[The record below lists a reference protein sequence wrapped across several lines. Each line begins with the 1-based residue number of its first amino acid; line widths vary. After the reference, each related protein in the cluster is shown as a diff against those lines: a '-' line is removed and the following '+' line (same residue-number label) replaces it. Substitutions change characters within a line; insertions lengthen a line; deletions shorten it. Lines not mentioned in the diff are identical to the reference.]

1 MCALAI
7 RDDISPEE
15 LRRQARRERD
25 GRVSARLIAIANA
38 LEGMDRA
45 SAARLAGMD
54 RQTLRDWV
62 HRYNAEGIAGLCNR
76 PAPGRRPK
84 LSEGQM
90 AALKAVVLAGP
101 DPAVDKVTRWRIVD
115 LCRWVE
121 ERWGV
126 SYSDTGMLRVLWS
139 LDLSH
144 RKTRPR
150 HPQSNEKAQQ
160 AFKKRGAARLTEIT
174 QAHPEAERFEIWS
187 QDEARV
193 GQKGRTGYVWWQRGH
208 TPRGLRDAGHQ
219 SAWIIGAVCPA
230 RDTGVALVMSRLD
243 TPAMNLF
250 LAELGQAVAP
260 GAHGIVWTRRA
271 GIRVAISSCRKTSA

>member
-1 MCALAI
+1 MTALAI
-7 RDDISPEE
+7 RDDIGSEE

-45 SAARLAGMD
+45 SAARLTGMD

-76 PAPGRRPK
+76 PAPGRKPK
-84 LSEGQM
+84 LTEGQM

-101 DPAVDKVTRWRIVD
+101 DPAVDKIARWRIVD

-121 ERWGV
+121 RRWGV
-126 SYSDTGMLRVLWS
+126 SYSDTGMLRLLWS

-150 HPQSNEKAQQ
+150 HPQSNEAAQK
-160 AFKKRGAARLTEIT
+160 AFKKG
-174 QAHPEAERFEIWS
+174 
-187 QDEARV
+187 
-193 GQKGRTGYVWWQRGH
+193 
-208 TPRGLRDAGHQ
+208 GL
-219 SAWIIGAVCPA
+219 
-230 RDTGVALVMSRLD
+230 
-243 TPAMNLF
+243 LF
-250 LAELGQAVAP
+250 A
-260 GAHGIVWTRRA
+260 
-271 GIRVAISSCRKTSA
+271 

>member
-1 MCALAI
+1 MPALAI
-7 RDDISPEE
+7 RDDIGPEE
-15 LRRQARRERD
+15 LRRRSRRESD

-38 LEGMDRA
+38 LEGMDRT

-84 LSEGQM
+84 LTEGQM

-101 DPAVDKVTRWRIVD
+101 DPAADKITRWRLVD
-115 LCRWVE
+115 LCRWVD

-126 SYSDTGMLRVLWS
+126 SYSETGMLRLLWS

-150 HPQSNEKAQQ
+150 HPQSSEKAQQ
-160 AFKKRGAARLTEIT
+160 AFKKG
-174 QAHPEAERFEIWS
+174 
-187 QDEARV
+187 
-193 GQKGRTGYVWWQRGH
+193 
-208 TPRGLRDAGHQ
+208 GLL
-219 SAWIIGAVCPA
+219 PA
-230 RDTGVALVMSRLD
+230 
-243 TPAMNLF
+243 
-250 LAELGQAVAP
+250 
-260 GAHGIVWTRRA
+260 
-271 GIRVAISSCRKTSA
+271 

>member
-1 MCALAI
+1 MLWSREGETTMSTLAI
-7 RDDISPEE
+7 RDDIGSEE
-15 LRRQARRERD
+15 LRRRARRERD

-62 HRYNAEGIAGLCNR
+62 HRYNTEGIAGLSNR

-84 LSEGQM
+84 LTEGQM

-101 DPAVDKVTRWRIVD
+101 DPVVDKVARWRIVD

-126 SYSDTGMLRVLWS
+126 SYSETGMLRLLWS

-144 RKTRPR
+144 RKTRPS
-150 HPQSNEKAQQ
+150 HPQSSEKAQQ
-160 AFKKRGAARLTEIT
+160 AFKKILWATDGRAPVGFGVQHPT
-174 QAHPEAERFEIWS
+174 QETANG
-187 QDEARV
+187 D
-193 GQKGRTGYVWWQRGH
+193 
-208 TPRGLRDAGHQ
+208 
-219 SAWIIGAVCPA
+219 
-230 RDTGVALVMSRLD
+230 LV
-243 TPAMNLF
+243 
-250 LAELGQAVAP
+250 
-260 GAHGIVWTRRA
+260 
-271 GIRVAISSCRKTSA
+271 